1 LVRELVG
8 LGRAAREKER
18 LKVRQPLQTI
28 MVDGKYESLIGDLT
42 GLIKEELNVKAVVF
56 EKHLDRY
63 MNFKL
68 KPHFKTAGPAL
79 GSGIKS
85 FGAALASADAM
96 QTVADLEEK
105 GEVVLQLD
113 GEDRIISRDLI
124 EVSISAKEGFVV
136 SMENNLFT
144 ILDTTITPELLSEG
158 LARELVSKVQQMRK
172 QKDFQ
177 MLDNIHIII
186 NADEAV
192 LQAVTEHRAYIM
204 KETLAV
210 DIIKT
215 GDELD
220 KFDLNGHKT
229 GIDAQR
235 IGGVTSSR

>member
-1 LVRELVG
+1 
-8 LGRAAREKER
+8 
-18 LKVRQPLQTI
+18 
-28 MVDGKYESLIGDLT
+28 
-42 GLIKEELNVKAVVF
+42 
-56 EKHLDRY
+56 
-63 MNFKL
+63 
-68 KPHFKTAGPAL
+68 
-79 GSGIKS
+79 
-85 FGAALASADAM
+85 M